1 LIRTILRLWYN
12 WLNAGKTIHLKIGK
26 QVMPKSRPPA
36 RSKIAKP
43 KPKTERPRKP
53 SAPAPAPPKHTYSAE
68 YAEYLERYELYGEGR
83 PRLSPSEF
91 DRLDE
96 EMLELLEL
104 EGEKGIL
111 DDEQIVRLQE
121 LEYLMLDT
129 EM

>member
-1 LIRTILRLWYN
+1 
-12 WLNAGKTIHLKIGK
+12 
-26 QVMPKSRPPA
+26 MPKSRQPA
-36 RSKIAKP
+36 RSKTVKP
-43 KPKTERPRKP
+43 KPKANHARKP
-53 SAPAPAPPKHTYSAE
+53 SAPPSPVAKHTYSDE

-91 DRLDE
+91 DHLDE

-104 EGEKGIL
+104 EGEKGVL

-121 LEYLMLDT
+121 LEYLLLDT